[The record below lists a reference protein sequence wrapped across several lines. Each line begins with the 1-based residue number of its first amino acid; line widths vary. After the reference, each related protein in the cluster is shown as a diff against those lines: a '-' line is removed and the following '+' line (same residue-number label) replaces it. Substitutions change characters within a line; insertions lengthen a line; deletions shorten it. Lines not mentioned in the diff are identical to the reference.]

1 MKLLDQ
7 LVDERAEIGTSMAA
21 VCDAAAE
28 ETRDLSETEEKNL
41 SDLHTRADTLD
52 VRITELRDIQLANAE
67 AAKMRAEVTPTQ
79 DAADASTEV
88 RVGDETSSTV
98 PPAQPG
104 TLPVWWYLSTWCSSP
119 PSWRVQAGRSPTCA
133 PRCRF
138 RTTV

>member
-52 VRITELRDIQLANAE
+52 VRITELRDIQLANDE

-88 RVGDETSSTV
+88 RVGDE
-98 PPAQPG
+98 QRRDEF
-104 TLPVWWYLSTWCSSP
+104 L
-119 PSWRVQAGRSPTCA
+119 
-133 PRCRF
+133 
-138 RTTV
+138 